1 MPIILAKTAGFCMG
15 VRRAMNLVLDAAN
28 KENVALYTVGPL
40 VHNHQAVE
48 MLNHRNI
55 HVIENLDHLPPGKV
69 FIRAHGVTPEV
80 KQQLAQP
87 NVEIVDATCPF
98 VRSAQLIIDK
108 YAKQGYSSIIIGDIG
123 HPEVVGLLGY
133 AQGKGFIVADE
144 QDIVNLPAFETVCVV
159 AQTTQSSERFNRL
172 VGKIKERY
180 PSAVIHNTVCSST
193 DERQSETL
201 ALAKTVDAMLV
212 VGGRHS
218 ANTKR
223 LAEIAQS
230 TGTPT
235 YLVETS
241 DELDPAEIQKYHTIG
256 ITAGAS
262 TPHWVILNV
271 VRTVKRIKRESGGS
285 LYRATSW
292 LFRFLIDTHLYLG
305 LGAAALTYACGLL
318 HPKEFVPELRY
329 ILVAFFYICSMH
341 VFNSFTDK
349 SAKEYDQP
357 ERVVFR
363 RKYRVPLLWFAGI
376 SAFSSL
382 LISATLGWLPIT
394 ILLFASLAG
403 LFYSLQIIP
412 KRLQKTVRYRSFK
425 AIPGSKDV
433 FMALAWV
440 MVTVLIPFLSQARY
454 RIEMDDII
462 ALGFAFGI
470 VFIRS
475 IMFDMKE
482 LEGDRII
489 GKETLPIMLG
499 RKNANRLLD
508 ILFILLTAGLIL
520 SYLFRWTS
528 PFSLVLVG
536 TIGYILLYR
545 YLHKTKV
552 IGEELLFETVVDGQ
566 FLFTGLLALGWTK
579 IL

>member
-1 MPIILAKTAGFCMG
+1 MG

-28 KENVALYTVGPL
+28 KDNAVLYTVGPL
-40 VHNHQAVE
+40 VHNEQAVE
-48 MLNHRNI
+48 MLKHRKVN
-55 HVIENLDHLPPGKV
+55 VIEDLNELPPGKV

-87 NVEIVDATCPF
+87 QVEVIDATCPF
-98 VRSAQLIIDK
+98 VRSAQLVINT
-108 YAKQGYSSIIIGDIG
+108 YAQQGYSSIIIGDDG

-133 AQGKGFIVADE
+133 AQGKGYVVSTE
-144 QDIVNLPAFETVCVV
+144 QDIGNLPAFENVCVV
-159 AQTTQSSERFNRL
+159 AQTTQSSDRFNRL
-172 VGKIKERY
+172 INKIKEKY
-180 PSAVIHNTVCSST
+180 PNVVVKNTVCSST
-193 DERQSETL
+193 DERQTETL
-201 ALAKTVDAMLV
+201 ELAKKVNAMIV

-223 LAEIAQS
+223 LVEIAQS

-235 YLVETS
+235 FLVETS
-241 DELDPAEIQKYHTIG
+241 DELVPAEIQKYHTIG

-285 LYRATSW
+285 FYRATSSI
-292 LFRFLIDTHLYLG
+292 FRFLIDTHLYLG

-318 HPKEFVPELRY
+318 QGFVPELKY

-341 VFNSFTDK
+341 VLNSFTDK

-357 ERVVFR
+357 ERVLFR

-376 SAFSSL
+376 SALFSL
-382 LISATLGWLPIT
+382 FIATTLGWIPIT
-394 ILLFASLAG
+394 ILLIASLAG

-412 KRLQKTVRYRSFK
+412 KQLQKTVRYKSFK

-433 FMALAWV
+433 FMSIAWA
-440 MVTVLIPFLSQARY
+440 MVTVLIPFLSQARF

-462 ALGFAFGI
+462 AAIFAFGI

-489 GKETLPIMLG
+489 GKETLPIILG
-499 RKNANRLLD
+499 RKKANSLLN
-508 ILFILLTAGLIL
+508 LLMFSLTAGLVM
-520 SYLFRWTS
+520 SSVFRWTS
-528 PFSLVLVG
+528 VFSLVLLA

-552 IGEELLFETVVDGQ
+552 IGEELLFETIVDGQ
-566 FLFTGLLALGWTK
+566 FLLTGLLAF
-579 IL
+579 ISQR